1 MNKNLIQ
8 IIFLVSFILYS
19 CKGGKTKTDESVQTT
34 TVDGSESKP
43 LANKDSEIK
52 ANTVTATPDSA
63 TLGKNKEAFIR
74 IKNLKEVRLTNPEG
88 ENTGTELSYDI
99 EVTNNNKIGGNNIFI
114 NPNDFRLLLD
124 NGIKITHDNYNSVSA
139 DPESTKS
146 SIDNKFKLP
155 PGTKPASL
163 NLFFNETSASVK
175 FEVK

>member
-8 IIFLVSFILYS
+8 IVFLVSFFLYS
-19 CKGGKTKTDESVQTT
+19 CKGAKTKTDESIQTT

-43 LANKDSEIK
+43 SANKDSETK
-52 ANTVTATPDSA
+52 ANTVTAMPDSV
-63 TLGKNKEAFIR
+63 TLGKNKEVL
-74 IKNLKEVRLTNPEG
+74 IKLENLKEVQLTNPEG

-99 EVTNNNKIGGNNIFI
+99 EVTNNNKIGGSNVFI

-124 NGIKITHDNYNSVSA
+124 NGTKITHDNYNSVSA

-146 SIDNKFKLP
+146 STDNKFKLP

-175 FEVK
+175 LEVK